1 MVTKLTGGLRPYKSY
16 FLRRL
21 LLQKGFPPDAN
32 AMARSMAIA
41 ADYDEARCLHLLSR
55 AEEMTLKE
63 VSDLC
68 NKLSIPL
75 HDFFLFFS
83 EKKSVAPFIAKHV
96 YTHEQL
102 SFYVPKHVVDI
113 PNECQLSWFTGLSL
127 KCDLSATDIVIF
139 ETSQIKKPDTE
150 HLHLYINN
158 GNISPGWFI
167 REKSNALKFVHEND
181 NQISFPMD
189 KLKRPD
195 SPRAS
200 FHRVLLTLNGN
211 PFHSVPPT

>member
-41 ADYDEARCLHLLSR
+41 ADYDEARCLHLLSQ

-83 EKKSVAPFIAKHV
+83 EKNPLLLLLQNTS
-96 YTHEQL
+96 TH
-102 SFYVPKHVVDI
+102 
-113 PNECQLSWFTGLSL
+113 T
-127 KCDLSATDIVIF
+127 
-139 ETSQIKKPDTE
+139 
-150 HLHLYINN
+150 NN
-158 GNISPGWFI
+158 YPSTYQN
-167 REKSNALKFVHEND
+167 
-181 NQISFPMD
+181 
-189 KLKRPD
+189 
-195 SPRAS
+195 
-200 FHRVLLTLNGN
+200 TL
-211 PFHSVPPT
+211 